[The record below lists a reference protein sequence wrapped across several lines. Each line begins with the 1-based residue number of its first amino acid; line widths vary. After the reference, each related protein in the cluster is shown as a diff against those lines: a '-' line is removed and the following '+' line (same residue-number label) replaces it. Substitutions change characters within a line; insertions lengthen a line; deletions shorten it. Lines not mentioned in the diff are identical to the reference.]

1 MDYRLEA
8 ADLGEHTDLCCEIEQ
23 CSSQRQFLALGLR
36 HSHVRGSYL
45 CGNENPFLEGFAT

>member
-1 MDYRLEA
+1 MDYRLES
-8 ADLGEHTDLCCEIEQ
+8 ADLGEHTDLGCEIEQ